1 MNKKFLL
8 PVFLAMMTATATDVV
23 PKTIPAKVVE
33 QQQEESYSL
42 KLLNTAKRAR
52 SKLLL
57 KQDANAELKTI
68 ISAKKDI
75 ETMRLKAATDFA
87 AQQAGLAARNVDSA
101 TLTAFESQR
110 KKMNQRFN
118 ELIRLIDQVDRNQKT
133 ALLPEKLDAL
143 VSFLDPATTAPE
155 STGRYAFFY
164 SLFCSHKFNTSS
176 TCIDGYWNNR
186 DVYFCIGENLRFNR
200 AKNGGRN

>member
-1 MNKKFLL
+1 MYRKFLL
-8 PVFLAMMTATATDVV
+8 PLFLIATTVTATAIATEAVSV
-23 PKTIPAKVVE
+23 KNVE
-33 QQQEESYSL
+33 QTPEEQFPL
-42 KLLNTAKRAR
+42 KLLNTAKRTR
-52 SKLLL
+52 SKLQL
-57 KQDANAELKTI
+57 KQDVSAELKTI
-68 ISAKKDI
+68 ISAKKAI

-155 STGRYAFFY
+155 STVA
-164 SLFCSHKFNTSS
+164 TSQS
-176 TCIDGYWNNR
+176 EKLPRGAAPVKQKKATEKTLPSAGKTMR
-186 DVYFCIGENLRFNR
+186 
-200 AKNGGRN
+200 

>member
-1 MNKKFLL
+1 MNRKILL
-8 PVFLAMMTATATDVV
+8 PVLLTVMTATAAEVA
-23 PKTIPAKVVE
+23 PKTMPAKVIE

-42 KLLNTAKRAR
+42 KLLNTAKRTR
-52 SKLLL
+52 SKLQL
-57 KQDANAELKTI
+57 KQDAGAELKTI
-68 ISAKKDI
+68 ITAKKTI
-75 ETMRLKAATDFA
+75 ETMRLKAAADFA

-118 ELIRLIDQVDRNQKT
+118 ELVRLIDQIDRNQKT

-155 STGRYAFFY
+155 STVA
-164 SLFCSHKFNTSS
+164 TSQS
-176 TCIDGYWNNR
+176 EKLPRGAAPVKQKKATVKTLPSAGKTMR
-186 DVYFCIGENLRFNR
+186 
-200 AKNGGRN
+200 

>member
-1 MNKKFLL
+1 MNRKFLL

-23 PKTIPAKVVE
+23 PKTMPAKVVE
-33 QQQEESYSL
+33 QQQKESYSL

-52 SKLLL
+52 SKLQL

-68 ISAKKDI
+68 ISAKKAI

-87 AQQAGLAARNVDSA
+87 TQQA
-101 TLTAFESQR
+101 R

-155 STGRYAFFY
+155 STVA
-164 SLFCSHKFNTSS
+164 TSQS
-176 TCIDGYWNNR
+176 EKLPRGAAPVKQKKATVKTLPSAGKTMR
-186 DVYFCIGENLRFNR
+186 
-200 AKNGGRN
+200 

>member
-52 SKLLL
+52 SKLQL

-75 ETMRLKAATDFA
+75 ETIRLKAATDFA

-155 STGRYAFFY
+155 STVA
-164 SLFCSHKFNTSS
+164 TSQS
-176 TCIDGYWNNR
+176 EKLPRGAAPVKQKKATVKTLPSAGKTMR
-186 DVYFCIGENLRFNR
+186 
-200 AKNGGRN
+200 